1 MQEKTPE
8 NTRNIP
14 VLVLAAGLVI
24 IIIIAIAI
32 SGSYPGLFSKQ
43 PGSGSAAK
51 AVQIPATS
59 VRIEASPQ
67 AYSPMMSSTIGIGL
81 TPNVTGF
88 RIPDAR
94 YEWNTTNGQFMDWNA
109 PEYTITEHGRSA
121 VSNGE
126 KIYWSFDAIPDSPQQ
141 PVIITLAAK
150 DRKTGQL
157 LGSSRMTLG
166 WESNNTF
173 VRVQKIE

>member
-1 MQEKTPE
+1 MQEKTPN
-8 NTRNIP
+8 NTRTIP

-24 IIIIAIAI
+24 IIIVAIAI
-32 SGSYPGLFSKQ
+32 CGSYPGLFSKQ
-43 PGSGSAAK
+43 PVSGSAAK

-81 TPNVTGF
+81 TPNTTGF
-88 RIPDAR
+88 GIADAR
-94 YEWNTTNGQFMDWNA
+94 YEWNASYGQFLGWNA

-126 KIYWSFDAIPDSPQQ
+126 KIFWSFDTMPSPSQK
-141 PVIITLAAK
+141 PVTVSLTAK
-150 DRKTGQL
+150 DRKTGRI
-157 LGSSRMTLG
+157 LGISRMTLDR
-166 WESNNTF
+166 EQNSTLI
-173 VRVQKIE
+173 RVQKIE